1 MSRFAMKPPWD
12 AILWWEVRRIPFNFL
27 VGMTGLIGIALVF
40 WIGDA
45 RVPVGE
51 DAIEPMLLFFGVP
64 VYAVAA
70 NLCYTLGWASEVWGW
85 GDTVETVH
93 RREGLFRLGLAFS
106 IGVTALPF
114 AVLLALWTAF
124 GIP

>member
-1 MSRFAMKPPWD
+1 MKPPWD

-27 VGMTGLIGIALVF
+27 VGLTGLIGIALVF
-40 WIGDA
+40 WIGDSL
-45 RVPVGE
+45 VPAGV

-70 NLCYTLGWASEVWGW
+70 NLCYTLGWASEVREW
-85 GDTVETVH
+85 GDSAEAAH
-93 RREGLFRLGLAFS
+93 RREIRFRLGLAFS

-114 AVLLALWTAF
+114 AVLLALWTAL
-124 GIP
+124 GIR